1 VVPTNKVSIQKEEES
16 KPPLKKNEEPR
27 RNQQN
32 ERDMRPSQ
40 DFTSLHESLHDV
52 LKKILDHNII
62 TLPEIRPDEMQN
74 KNGKWYRENEFC
86 NYHRQRGHD
95 TNKCHSLKHVVQ
107 DLIDEGKLQ
116 VETPSQ
122 NPNQD
127 LGIYQNPLPHHANNI
142 SSSIN
147 QVTHKINPNYTGYV
161 SMISVATRAQK
172 SQNKQTTTTN
182 QQSEIPNIPRPQ
194 YPKVSVKGAL
204 QQQLKS
210 SQVKLS
216 LFDLLQQSKD
226 H

>member
-1 VVPTNKVSIQKEEES
+1 
-16 KPPLKKNEEPR
+16 
-27 RNQQN
+27 
-32 ERDMRPSQ
+32 
-40 DFTSLHESLHDV
+40 
-52 LKKILDHNII
+52 
-62 TLPEIRPDEMQN
+62 
-74 KNGKWYRENEFC
+74 
-86 NYHRQRGHD
+86 
-95 TNKCHSLKHVVQ
+95 LKHVVQ

-194 YPKVSVKGAL
+194 YPKVLVKGAL

-210 SQVKLS
+210 SKVKLS

-226 H
+226 HRDAMNNILQKLELDVNDPESFATLVSNIKQIQKPAITFYDHEIKHWKNSSELDPPLHIVAGVDGKMFKRVLVDEGSTINIISTAAFQNLNILFS